1 MRNSLLFLSLF
12 LLLVLI
18 HFSLHAQSGT
28 TTDAN
33 TWQIE
38 LFDGSKLIGNIIAE
52 DENFIQ
58 FKTLSGTEL
67 KIPRTQVRKKE
78 LLKGEFVGGKL
89 WRDDPNRTRLLFSA
103 TGRALKQGQGYF
115 SIYEVFFPFIAY
127 GATDWLALAGGVT
140 LFPGSSKQL
149 VYLAP
154 KITFLQ
160 QSKIDVSAGVLYI
173 RIPDFD
179 DDDNSGESN
188 EDIHSAGI
196 MYGVSTY
203 GTEKSSLTFGLGY
216 AFGGGEIAKKPV
228 FMLGGELRASSSIK
242 FVSENWLIP
251 DSEVQLLS
259 IGLRFFGEKLAADFA
274 LFYPAG
280 ADTRGFPFFPWIGFA
295 YNFGSQK

>member
-1 MRNSLLFLSLF
+1 MRSSLLFSSIFFLSI
-12 LLLVLI
+12 LI

-28 TTDAN
+28 NTDAT

-38 LFDGSKLIGNIIAE
+38 LYDGSKLIGNIIAE

-78 LLKGEFVGGKL
+78 LLKGEFVGGNL

-103 TGRALKQGQGYF
+103 TGRALQQGQGYF
-115 SIYEVFFPFIAY
+115 SVYEVFFPFIAY
-127 GATDWLALAGGVT
+127 GVTDWLALAGGVT

-160 QSKIDVSAGVLYI
+160 RTQLDLSSGVLYI

-179 DDDNSGESN
+179 DDDSGESN
-188 EDIHSAGI
+188 GDIHSIGI

-228 FMLGGELRASSSIK
+228 VMLGGEWRASGSIK
-242 FVSENWLIP
+242 WISENWFIP

-274 LFYPAG
+274 FFYPLG
-280 ADTRGFPFFPWIGFA
+280 ADTGGFPFFPWIGFA